1 MKTRKIVITDKNRRD
16 YGRVY
21 EVYKVWVSYY
31 FQINQKDPTPAQI
44 ELEKS
49 QFKYVNESKSE

>member
-1 MKTRKIVITDKNRRD
+1 MNIYD
-16 YGRVY
+16 
-21 EVYKVWVSYY
+21 VYKVSVSYY

-49 QFKYVNESKSE
+49 QFRYINESEEKE